1 MIHGGGGIA
10 WAQAPW
16 TPEGGEKER
25 TLAILLCFR
34 ATSRA
39 FLRKENALISNSC
52 KCPKSVSWPAI
63 RPQVALTVI

>member
-1 MIHGGGGIA
+1 MGTGA
-10 WAQAPW
+10 MEEAPW

-25 TLAILLCFR
+25 TLAILLSFG

-39 FLRKENALISNSC
+39 FLRKENALISSSC
-52 KCPKSVSWPAI
+52 KCPKSVSWPGF